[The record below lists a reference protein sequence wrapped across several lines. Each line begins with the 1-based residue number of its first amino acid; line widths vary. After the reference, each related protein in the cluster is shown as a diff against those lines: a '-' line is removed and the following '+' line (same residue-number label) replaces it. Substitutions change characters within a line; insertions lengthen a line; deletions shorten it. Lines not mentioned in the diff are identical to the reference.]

1 MCFGMPKYRVVLKIK
16 KNKKKDKIMHTVSE
30 KSKIENNQGQFSQYV
45 FAKGVTKED
54 EKSFNPK

>member
-30 KSKIENNQGQFSQYV
+30 KSKTENN
-45 FAKGVTKED
+45 
-54 EKSFNPK
+54 